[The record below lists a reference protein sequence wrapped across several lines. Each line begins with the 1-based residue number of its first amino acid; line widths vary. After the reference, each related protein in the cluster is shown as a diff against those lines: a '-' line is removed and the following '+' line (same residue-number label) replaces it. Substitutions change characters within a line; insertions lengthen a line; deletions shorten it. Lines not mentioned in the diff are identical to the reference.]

1 MTTTTNT
8 PTDTSGSVLTIE
20 HGSRPPFPNPG
31 LPSVDELKRAWAAL
45 TQGAFREPSWTPGDH
60 SVTVLGCVGGA
71 GASTVSLAIAEAAGR
86 AVLIDGA
93 DTAESGLI
101 AAGRTELGSIDGWA
115 RSARSSVLIVRRAAQ
130 TLAPPPP
137 TKDLTVVDAG
147 VCGCVGRA
155 PLSMRSAGP
164 LLYVTTATVPALRRL
179 ELALANRTASIFAVA
194 VRGQRRWDSHLT
206 GYLGPQ
212 TRTALRDG
220 RCVTVPYDKH
230 LALYGLDTDDLPKPL
245 LDAASRL
252 LDLLNITPS
261 PVPKGLS

>member
-1 MTTTTNT
+1 M
-8 PTDTSGSVLTIE
+8 
-20 HGSRPPFPNPG
+20 
-31 LPSVDELKRAWAAL
+31 PSVDELKRAWAAL

-130 TLAPPPP
+130 TLAPPP
-137 TKDLTVVDAG
+137 LTDDSSVMDAG
-147 VCGCVGRA
+147 VCGWVGQA
-155 PLSMRSAGP
+155 PLSMGSAGS

-179 ELALANRTASIFAVA
+179 ELSLGNSTGPLFAVA
-194 VRGQRRWDSHLT
+194 VRGDRRWASHLT
-206 GYLGPQ
+206 GYVGPL
-212 TRTALRDG
+212 TRAALIHG
-220 RCVTVPYDKH
+220 HCVTIPYDKH
-230 LALYGLDTDDLPKPL
+230 LALHGLDTDDLPKPL

-252 LDLLNITPS
+252 LALLNIKPS